1 MDEASEVDVA
11 IVGAG
16 PAGLSAALY
25 AARFCRS
32 TLVLHDG
39 SARAARIPRTRNA
52 PGFPAGIA
60 GPGLIARM
68 SRHAGKYGARI
79 VEARISQVSRTA
91 GGNFLLHSED
101 GRSYSGRALILAT
114 GMECNSIPIDDRLH
128 ARAIRRGVLRYCP
141 ICDGYEHRGERIGVV
156 GCDVSGASE
165 ALFLR
170 RFSPKVH
177 LLTQCSAELTEEQRR
192 ELSQAGIETVTDPVA
207 GYELAGR
214 AMHVRFKSERKLL
227 AFDVLYPALGMRP
240 RNALAVDL
248 GIGLTGEGVVA
259 ANAPFGTNVPGVY
272 CAGDIVEG
280 LDQISVAMG
289 QGAVAATR
297 AHNWLRARDRQ
308 TAEAVLS

>member
-1 MDEASEVDVA
+1 MIDADVA

-39 SARAARIPRTRNA
+39 SARAARIPRTRNV
-52 PGFPAGIA
+52 PGFGAGIT

-68 SRHAGKYGARI
+68 SRHAGKYGAKF
-79 VEARISQVSRTA
+79 VEAHVSRVYRSPDS
-91 GGNFLLHSED
+91 GFELKSED
-101 GRSYSGRALILAT
+101 GQSYSARALILAT
-114 GMECNSIPIDDRLH
+114 GLECNSIPIDDRLH
-128 ARAIRRGVLRYCP
+128 ARAIKRGVLRYCP
-141 ICDGYEHRGERIGVV
+141 VCDGYEHRGARIGVV

-170 RFSPKVH
+170 QFSSKIH

-192 ELSQAGIETVTDPVA
+192 DLAQAEIQTVTAPVA
-207 GYELAGR
+207 DYEIVGR
-214 AMHVRFKSERKLL
+214 KMRVRLEGEREPLE
-227 AFDVLYPALGMRP
+227 FDVLYAALGTRP
-240 RNALAVDL
+240 RHALAVSL
-248 GIGLTGEGVVA
+248 GIPLNDEGKVA
-259 ANAPFGTNVPGVY
+259 ASAPFGTSVDGVF
-272 CAGDIVEG
+272 CAGDLVEG

-297 AHNWLRARDRQ
+297 AHNWLRDQDGQ
-308 TAEAVLS
+308 TADAVLDEA